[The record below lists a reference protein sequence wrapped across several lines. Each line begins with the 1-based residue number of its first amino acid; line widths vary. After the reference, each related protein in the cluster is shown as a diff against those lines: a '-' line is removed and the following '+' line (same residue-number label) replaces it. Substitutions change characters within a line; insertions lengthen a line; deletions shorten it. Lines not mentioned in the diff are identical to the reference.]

1 MNSTLAMTTLA
12 ATVLCGASLAS
23 ADTWTGKI
31 SDSSCGSSHDT
42 MTEHGKKGNDK
53 DCTLMCVK
61 DGSKFVFVEKDTVMP
76 IANQD
81 FKDLQRFAGET
92 VTLTGDLKDKSI
104 TVTKIEKAK

>member
-1 MNSTLAMTTLA
+1 MNSTLAMTTL
-12 ATVLCGASLAS
+12 TVAVLGGASLAS

-31 SDSSCGSSHDT
+31 SDSSCGGSHDT
-42 MTEHGKKGNDK
+42 MTEHGKKGSDK

-61 DGSKFVFVEKDTVMP
+61 DGSKFVFVVKDTVMP

-81 FKDLQRFAGET
+81 FKELQRFAGET

>member
-1 MNSTLAMTTLA
+1 MNKTLVTTTLVVA
-12 ATVLCGASLAS
+12 ALCGASLAS

-31 SDSSCGSSHDT
+31 SDSSCGASHDT
-42 MTEHGKKGNDK
+42 MTEHGKKGSDK
-53 DCTLMCVK
+53 DCTLICVK
-61 DGSKFVFVEKDTVMP
+61 DGSKFVFVSKDTVMP

-81 FKDLQRFAGET
+81 FKDLKAFAGET

>member
-12 ATVLCGASLAS
+12 VAMVCGASQAS

-31 SDSSCGSSHDT
+31 SDSSCGASHDT
-42 MTEHGKKGNDK
+42 MTEHGKKGTDK

-61 DGSKFVFVEKDTVMP
+61 DGSKFVFVEKDTVMS

-81 FKDLQRFAGET
+81 FKDLQQFAGET
-92 VTLTGDLKDKSI
+92 VTLTGDLKGRSI